1 MRNNPDPDDLSQAL
15 AEPSRRA
22 LLEHLRFG
30 SKTVTQL
37 VDATQLKQPNVSNHL
52 AKMRQQG
59 IVRAERLG
67 RQVHYSLST
76 PFAEVMLR
84 MLEYA
89 ANPDVEG
96 SADFHA
102 PASTLTI
109 AAHDGTEDKPVSG
122 QADHSAA
129 QEPSKN
135 TILFSPPAVGDDIS
149 THAGALNE
157 WRKAYFEAMMAGNE
171 DQAVTLV
178 NALLAQRLPMEAIY
192 TEVFVWGVNHIGEL
206 YQQGKT
212 DEAHEHMASAITERM
227 MARVSQFYTPVA
239 RASHLAILGCV
250 AGNWHVLGIRML
262 GDALRSLGWNTVYL
276 GANVPTSSFVSMVQS
291 MRPALV
297 IVSCAMEEQSAEA
310 HTLVTRL
317 DALRHKNGSKHGQ
330 EGSEGNKGN
339 KGSVEEDVAQFQ
351 LVAGGHWFH
360 EHPEEL
366 THLPVDFTASDLHQ
380 FMEAVQTRYSAA
392 RKLRANPAKRLLK
405 LSSETRQKE
414 FQKYFVQPLVKSG

>member
-37 VDATQLKQPNVSNHL
+37 VEATGLKQPNVSNHL
-52 AKMRQQG
+52 AKMREQG

-76 PFAEVMLR
+76 PFAEAMLH

-89 ANPDVEG
+89 ANPAVKGAAEFHTHY
-96 SADFHA
+96 SAPGFAA
-102 PASTLTI
+102 PKDA
-109 AAHDGTEDKPVSG
+109 ERSG
-122 QADHSAA
+122 AREQNAENGA
-129 QEPSKN
+129 QHTSRN
-135 TILFSPPAVGDDIS
+135 TILSAHPAPAHPIQDVSIGED
-149 THAGALNE
+149 ALKE
-157 WRKAYFEAMMAGNE
+157 WREAYFQVMMAGNE

-178 NALLAQRLPMEAIY
+178 NALLQQRLPMETIY
-192 TEVFVWGVNHIGEL
+192 TDIFVWGVNHIGEL

-212 DEAHEHMASAITERM
+212 DEAHEHMASAVTERM
-227 MARVSQFYTPVA
+227 MARVSQFYAPVA
-239 RASHLAILGCV
+239 RTARRAILGCV

-262 GDALRSLGWNTVYL
+262 GDALRSLGWDTVYL

-310 HTLVTRL
+310 RLLITRL
-317 DALRHKNGSKHGQ
+317 DALRHKNGNQADHTDTNSDEK
-330 EGSEGNKGN
+330 EMMP
-339 KGSVEEDVAQFQ
+339 FQ

-366 THLPVDFTASDLHQ
+366 THLPVDFTAPDLHE
-380 FMEAVQTRYSAA
+380 FVEAVQSRYATV
-392 RKLRANPAKRLLK
+392 RN
-405 LSSETRQKE
+405 
-414 FQKYFVQPLVKSG
+414 

>member
-1 MRNNPDPDDLSQAL
+1 MRNNPDVLSQSL

-37 VDATQLKQPNVSNHL
+37 VEATQLKQPNVSNHL

-76 PFAEVMLR
+76 PLAEVMLR

-89 ANPDVEG
+89 ANPVVEG
-96 SADFHA
+96 AAEFYGNSSAHNSLVYPGA
-102 PASTLTI
+102 E
-109 AAHDGTEDKPVSG
+109 H
-122 QADHSAA
+122 
-129 QEPSKN
+129 N
-135 TILFSPPAVGDDIS
+135 
-149 THAGALNE
+149 GALGQTAEVSAYDAGSASLPIPVRPAPDIYTDTSLGQEALGE
-157 WRKAYFEAMMAGNE
+157 WREAYFQAMIAGNE
-171 DQAVTLV
+171 DRAVTLV
-178 NALLAQRLPMEAIY
+178 NALLAQRLPMETIY
-192 TEVFVWGVNHIGEL
+192 SSVFVWGVNHIGEL

-239 RASHLAILGCV
+239 RTSYRAILGCV

-262 GDALRSLGWNTVYL
+262 GDALRSLGWGTVYL

-297 IVSCAMEEQSAEA
+297 IVSCAMEEQNAEA
-310 HTLVTRL
+310 HILVTRL
-317 DALRHKNGSKHGQ
+317 DALRHKHGNEQDFKKHNN
-330 EGSEGNKGN
+330 EHNNNHNAEKES
-339 KGSVEEDVAQFQ
+339 AQFQ
-351 LVAGGHWFH
+351 LVVGGHWFH

-366 THLPVDFTASDLHQ
+366 VHLPVDFTASDLRE
-380 FMEAVQTRYSAA
+380 FMEAVYTRYPIA
-392 RKLRANPAKRLLK
+392 RN
-405 LSSETRQKE
+405 
-414 FQKYFVQPLVKSG
+414 